1 MRKWKWAGSSSKS
14 PEMGIRHQRY
24 KGVPDDVSNTS
35 RLHHERIAFVL
46 FFYSEFNKFT
56 DRMLE
61 ITGIKSFSET
71 IDDGDQPSF
80 VNPEQPLETF
90 IGDATAHNPSSNSEE
105 ETIGLTG
112 WIIKPLWR
120 NPCLPHTH

>member
-1 MRKWKWAGSSSKS
+1 VRNSKWAAVID
-14 PEMGIRHQRY
+14 EMGIRHQRY

-35 RLHHERIAFVL
+35 HLCHKRIAFVL

-71 IDDGDQPSF
+71 DRRWGSAVFGKSGAAIRDLYINYRLSGALYRHQ
-80 VNPEQPLETF
+80 ETV
-90 IGDATAHNPSSNSEE
+90 G
-105 ETIGLTG
+105 
-112 WIIKPLWR
+112 
-120 NPCLPHTH
+120 